1 LVFIYDLQFLAVQLE
16 VCAEGEAATFAENDH
31 LGLFGVNNEVISHRV
46 SSQPPEEEVE
56 LHRGGRKECKVVRVQ
71 ETVDVGGVRE
81 TDSLQIGE
89 RSTQE
94 IVDVVH
100 EEGEEQGTK
109 GVSLEDTIVDWDW
122 GGVSVGKANTGSS
135 CTVERSYRV

>member
-1 LVFIYDLQFLAVQLE
+1 MVFIYDLQFLAVQLE
-16 VCAEGEAATFAENDH
+16 VCAEGEASTFAENDH

-94 IVDVVH
+94 TVDVVH
-100 EEGEEQGTK
+100 EEGEEQGAE
-109 GVSLEDTIVDWDW
+109 GVSLENSVANWNGR
-122 GGVSVGKANTGSS
+122 GGSVG
-135 CTVERSYRV
+135 

>member
-1 LVFIYDLQFLAVQLE
+1 MVFIYDLQFLAVQLE

-81 TDSLQIGE
+81 TPCRLGSVARRKSSMSCMKREKSRGLRVSPWRTPLRIGM
-89 RSTQE
+89 
-94 IVDVVH
+94 
-100 EEGEEQGTK
+100 EG
-109 GVSLEDTIVDWDW
+109 VAPW
-122 GGVSVGKANTGSS
+122 G
-135 CTVERSYRV
+135 